1 MITPK
6 DVTIKKEKETKE
18 LGLFIIGP
26 LPSGYG
32 HTLGNA
38 LRRVLLSSLPGAAI
52 AEVSFAGVPHPFTTI
67 KGVKED
73 VIELILNLKRVRF
86 TMHVDEPLEAGIEAK
101 GKRVVTAGDIKIG
114 SGAEV
119 ANPDLKIATL
129 TDGSARF
136 SARLLVEKGAGYR
149 PSEEREG
156 SKVGVIPMDSVF
168 SPVTKV
174 AYRVEEA
181 RRGRET
187 GLDSLTMEIA
197 TDGTIKPS
205 GALEKAAAILESYL
219 GLFAGKKSK
228 EKEGVAAKKEV
239 AGLSPEVRRQPLS
252 KLKLSTQ
259 TETVLTKAGIKSI
272 GGLLGKSEKDL
283 LAVKG
288 FGERRIGEI
297 KRELRKLG
305 TALKEG

>member
-6 DVTIKKEKETKE
+6 DVRIKKEKDTKD
-18 LGLFIIGP
+18 LGRFSIGP

-52 AEVSFAGVPHPFTTI
+52 AEVRFSGVSHPFTTI

-73 VIELILNLKRVRF
+73 VIELILNLKKVRL
-86 TMHVDEPLEAGIEAK
+86 TMHVDEPLEATIEAK
-101 GKRVVTAGDIKIG
+101 GKKVVTAGDIKIG

-119 ANPDLKIATL
+119 VNPDLKIATL
-129 TDGSARF
+129 TDKSAKI
-136 SARLLVEKGAGYR
+136 SARLLVERGVGYK

-168 SPVTKV
+168 SPVARV
-174 AYRVEEA
+174 AYQVEEA

-187 GLDSLTMEIA
+187 DLDRIVMEVV

-205 GALEKAAAILESYL
+205 AAVEQAASILVSYFGLLSGEKP
-219 GLFAGKKSK
+219 KKS
-228 EKEGVAAKKEV
+228 ESVSVDKEV
-239 AGLSPEVRRQPLS
+239 PGLSPKVRKQPLS
-252 KLKLSTQ
+252 ELDLSTQ
-259 TETVLTKAGIKSI
+259 TETILKKAGVKSI
-272 GGLLGKSEKDL
+272 GGLLGKSEKGL
-283 LAVKG
+283 LDIKG
-288 FGERRIGEI
+288 FGKRRVGEV
-297 KRELRKLG
+297 KRELKKLG
-305 TALKEG
+305 AVLKEG